1 MVEFTDFRMQAAC
14 SKLEKTS
21 AIATPTATTTLV
33 NSVLARLNFCYNSE
47 KLDKGDIVSE
57 HLR

>member
-1 MVEFTDFRMQAAC
+1 MQAAC

-57 HLR
+57 HLH